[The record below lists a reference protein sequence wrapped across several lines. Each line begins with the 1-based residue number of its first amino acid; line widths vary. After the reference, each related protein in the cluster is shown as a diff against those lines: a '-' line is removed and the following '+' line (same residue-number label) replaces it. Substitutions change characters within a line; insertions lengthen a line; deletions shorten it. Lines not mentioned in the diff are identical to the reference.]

1 MIRALLVGTA
11 LGTIA
16 AAQFPVVQTVYNSGS
31 TQSRYDM
38 VILGDGYQAAEQTR
52 FNQDVQTFLT
62 ALFQKQPYT
71 TFAAY
76 YNVHTVFRP
85 SVDSGADHPDANPP
99 IWRNTVYNASYNTG
113 GVARCLYIGNTAQA
127 SADAAL
133 APANE
138 GRVLVFVNDSRYGG
152 CAGGFAVSYN
162 GSSMSEVQI
171 HEIGHSIGELAD
183 EYDYPNA
190 TYTGPEP
197 ADCNITTSSIG
208 QKWSHWWGYDGIS
221 AFQGAGY
228 HQYGL
233 WRPKINC
240 LMRSLGVALCAV
252 CKEQISK
259 LTNSI
264 VNVIDTSSP
273 AGTNMNLNAGSTQ
286 AFAITHFVPAG
297 NNPLVA
303 WKVDGNAVP
312 GATGTSFVFDS
323 TGLQLGVHT
332 VEATVTDRTALVRQD
347 PAGLMTE
354 TRLWNVNVT
363 NPFAAQLRIAT
374 LVSSSVW
381 VVPGQTITLTTTIAN
396 DGPATVPSFDV
407 EFFLGTIQYWSTQD
421 VYLGKSTVTNLGV
434 GQVVVNHTLQL
445 PWHLEPRVYFLTEVV
460 DRTNVVFESN
470 EFDNTRLS
478 ALIAQAGP
486 CVTKLEFVDPLLYP
500 YDAATLPLASGG
512 ALHPTV
518 VARCAA
524 PGSIYLIVWGGSG
537 TSPGTVLAPGVTVPI
552 NQDLVTQLGLAAVN
566 GAWLQNF
573 LGVLDAQGL
582 GRATFALPP
591 ASGLGPLPG
600 HFAAVIVDPVLGFAA
615 ATNPVAITLQ

>member
-1 MIRALLVGTA
+1 MLLGRAARIHPGYIPWTALPPSHHAHLLRDRRQRPARRPRPDVHSARWRCRTSRRPRGTARRRRPLRARRAGRPRPADDHAREPQARPLERRAQGAHERLAPVDPRRGRRRTRERAARPVEVRPVARGEGPPAARRGLHRARHRGRDARERAVFRRSRELRVPARRRPGRHRRRRGRARAGGRWPMIRALLVGTA

-197 ADCNITTSSIG
+197 GDCNITTSSIG

-233 WRPKINC
+233 WRPKLNC

-273 AGTNMNLNAGSTQ
+273 AGTNLNLN
-286 AFAITHFVPAG
+286 
-297 NNPLVA
+297 
-303 WKVDGNAVP
+303 
-312 GATGTSFVFDS
+312 
-323 TGLQLGVHT
+323 
-332 VEATVTDRTALVRQD
+332 
-347 PAGLMTE
+347 
-354 TRLWNVNVT
+354 
-363 NPFAAQLRIAT
+363 
-374 LVSSSVW
+374 
-381 VVPGQTITLTTTIAN
+381 
-396 DGPATVPSFDV
+396 
-407 EFFLGTIQYWSTQD
+407 
-421 VYLGKSTVTNLGV
+421 
-434 GQVVVNHTLQL
+434 
-445 PWHLEPRVYFLTEVV
+445 
-460 DRTNVVFESN
+460 
-470 EFDNTRLS
+470 
-478 ALIAQAGP
+478 
-486 CVTKLEFVDPLLYP
+486 
-500 YDAATLPLASGG
+500 
-512 ALHPTV
+512 
-518 VARCAA
+518 
-524 PGSIYLIVWGGSG
+524 
-537 TSPGTVLAPGVTVPI
+537 
-552 NQDLVTQLGLAAVN
+552 
-566 GAWLQNF
+566 
-573 LGVLDAQGL
+573 
-582 GRATFALPP
+582 
-591 ASGLGPLPG
+591 
-600 HFAAVIVDPVLGFAA
+600 
-615 ATNPVAITLQ
+615 